1 MGKFISVPIPMYDFV
16 SDMANPLVAG
26 AASASVPGKLSYGTG
41 GFASAVSVGDIVLDT
56 DVWVTSVVTKV
67 DSDTLLTIAGA
78 GNVTLEVTGANFK
91 IWSPADAYSLTY
103 ASGLFLSNVRAGDF
117 VLNEDTGLHAKVV
130 SVVSDTEVMIDN
142 LIFDDNGT
150 DKAVMISQNGFGC
163 ILVNLKDIMMPIPT
177 AGGGGT
183 TPLSIEYK
191 ESVNAKTLNFTI
203 NEAQVDYCYSNAFLD
218 LAIKTM
224 ESEWTHVVNEMPLIN
239 SPAFGKGGISP
250 VLYCENIVLA

>member
-1 MGKFISVPIPMYDFV
+1 MGKFISVPLPMYDFTA
-16 SDMANPLVAG
+16 DMANPLVAG

-91 IWSPADAYSLTY
+91 IWTPYTAYNLTY
-103 ASGLFLSNVRAGDF
+103 ASGLFTSNVRAGDF
-117 VLNEDTGLHAKVV
+117 VLNENTGRHAKVV
-130 SVVSDTEVMIDN
+130 SVVSDTELKIDN
-142 LIFDDNGT
+142 LIFDDNAT
-150 DKAVMISQNGFGC
+150 DKAIILSENGFGC
-163 ILVNLKDIMMPIPT
+163 VLVNLKDILMPIPK
-177 AGGGGT
+177 AGGGGID
-183 TPLSIEYK
+183 PLTIEYK
-191 ESVNAKTLNFTI
+191 ESNGTKTLQFEI

-218 LAIKTM
+218 LAIETM

-239 SPAFGKGGISP
+239 SPLQKAGGISP
-250 VLYCENIVLA
+250 VLYATSITLA

>member
-91 IWSPADAYSLTY
+91 IWSPADAYSITY
-103 ASGLFLSNVRAGDF
+103 TSGLFLSNVRAGDF

-150 DKAVMISQNGFGC
+150 DKAIMISQNGFGC
-163 ILVNLKDIMMPIPT
+163 LLVNLKDILMPIPK
-177 AGGGGT
+177 AGGAGT
-183 TPLSIEYK
+183 DPLSIEYK
-191 ESVNAKTLNFTI
+191 ESNGTKTLQFEI
-203 NEAQVDYCYSNAFLD
+203 NEAQSNYSFSKAFLN
-218 LAIKTM
+218 LAVETM
-224 ESEWTHVVNEMPLIN
+224 EAEWTHVVNEMPLIQ
-239 SPAFGKGGISP
+239 SPAAATSP
-250 VLYCENIVLA
+250 VLYTVSIDYL

>member
-1 MGKFISVPIPMYDFV
+1 MGKFISVPTPMYDFV

-67 DSDTLLTIAGA
+67 DSDTVLSIAGA
-78 GNVTLEVTGANFK
+78 GNATLELTGANFK
-91 IWSPADAYSLTY
+91 IWSPVNAYSVKY
-103 ASGLFLSNVRAGDF
+103 SSGLFLSNVRPGDF
-117 VLNEDTGLHAKVV
+117 ILNEDTGRHAKVT
-130 SVVSDTEVMIDN
+130 SVTSDTEVMIDN

-163 ILVNLKDIMMPIPT
+163 LLVNLKDILMPIPK

-183 TPLSIEYK
+183 DPLSIEYK
-191 ESVNAKTLNFTI
+191 ESNGTKTLNFTI
-203 NEAQVDYCYSNAFLD
+203 NEAQEDYCYSNAFLD
-218 LAIKTM
+218 LAIQTM

-239 SPAFGKGGISP
+239 SPKFGKGGISP